1 MNEKTDNREL
11 EHRIDLLEKDY
22 KIMEANIDGT
32 LKTMRTDIDGT
43 LNTMRADIDGT
54 LKTMRVDI
62 DKTLHAMRTD
72 MERNNSEVANKI
84 HAQTK
89 WTIGVVA
96 VAVVII
102 IGAVGLLTQI
112 S

>member
-22 KIMEANIDGT
+22 KIMEVNIDRT
-32 LKTMRTDIDGT
+32 LKTMRV
-43 LNTMRADIDGT
+43 DIDGT
-54 LKTMRVDI
+54 LKTMRADI
-62 DKTLHAMRTD
+62 DKTLHAMRADQNAMRTD

>member
-32 LKTMRTDIDGT
+32 LKTMRT
-43 LNTMRADIDGT
+43 DIDGT

>member
-22 KIMEANIDGT
+22 KIMEVNIDGT
-32 LKTMRTDIDGT
+32 LKTMRTDIDKT
-43 LNTMRADIDGT
+43 LHAMRADQN
-54 LKTMRVDI
+54 
-62 DKTLHAMRTD
+62 AMRTD

>member
-22 KIMEANIDGT
+22 KIMEVN
-32 LKTMRTDIDGT
+32 
-43 LNTMRADIDGT
+43 IDGT

>member
-1 MNEKTDNREL
+1 MNEKIDSREL
-11 EHRIDLLEKDY
+11 KHRIDLLEKDY
-22 KIMEANIDGT
+22 KIMEVN
-32 LKTMRTDIDGT
+32 IDGT
-43 LNTMRADIDGT
+43 LNTMRT
-54 LKTMRVDI
+54 DI
-62 DKTLHAMRTD
+62 DKTLHALRADQNAMRADQNAMRTD

-96 VAVVII
+96 VAVVIV
-102 IGAVGLLTQI
+102 IGAVGLLIQI

>member
-22 KIMEANIDGT
+22 KIMEVNIDGT
-32 LKTMRTDIDGT
+32 LK
-43 LNTMRADIDGT
+43 TMRADIDGT